1 MKIDHKESYKEFGE
15 QFMIDSNI
23 DDYWGS
29 KDMLKDI
36 VNPFTLTSI
45 KNKIIMEVG
54 VGSGRILNNL
64 VKFFPKKAIAVE
76 PSQAIKIA
84 KKNNA
89 LSKV

>member
-36 VNPFTLTSI
+36 VNPFALTQLKI
-45 KNKIIMEVG
+45 K
-54 VGSGRILNNL
+54 L
-64 VKFFPKKAIAVE
+64 
-76 PSQAIKIA
+76 
-84 KKNNA
+84 
-89 LSKV
+89 